1 MIEDKMLWKELW
13 LPPFIFCSNDM
24 VTINI
29 SRPTKQFLLAAC
41 IISPKKLNGNSY
53 CESLL
58 IFCLSFLLDFRWR
71 VFSTQQDLIYRGN
84 LDVSLLTWVS
94 WHVLLEY
101 LAKWEKTFTW
111 KNAIKNSMSDWK
123 MILKLKIII
132 RFYKAKLANSTES

>member
-1 MIEDKMLWKELW
+1 MIENKMLWKELW
-13 LPPFIFCSNDM
+13 LPSFIFCRNDM

-29 SRPTKQFLLAAC
+29 SRPKKQFLLAAC
-41 IISPKKLNGNSY
+41 VVSPKKLNGNSY
-53 CESLL
+53 RESLL
-58 IFCLSFLLDFRWR
+58 TFCLSFLLDFRPR
-71 VFSTQQDLIYRGN
+71 VFSTQQNLIYRGT
-84 LDVSLLTWVS
+84 LTRVSSWVS

-101 LAKWEKTFTW
+101 LAKWEKTFIW